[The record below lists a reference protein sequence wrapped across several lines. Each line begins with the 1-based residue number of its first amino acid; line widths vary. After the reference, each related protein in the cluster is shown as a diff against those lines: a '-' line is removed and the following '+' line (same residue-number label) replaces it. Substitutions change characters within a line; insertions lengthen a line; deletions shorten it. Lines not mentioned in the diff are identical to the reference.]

1 MNRIDSPWGRL
12 YATPAGLAP
21 SVTTVL
27 KATDPKPFSPARWRD
42 SIIRKGISAADAE
55 RYAPVF
61 AARHGL
67 SDDAATAALS
77 LWIEQPL
84 PYNLHEAQIHA
95 EAFTAWKSEH
105 SGRRGDALHA
115 HLEELLPVGAA
126 LTWGERAPAAD
137 DPTTSALLTSLW
149 SGEVLS
155 DIAEVLSVEQRLW
168 YWSKG
173 IGYAGSEDICYRSH
187 RHGLLCGDWKTKDPK
202 PYCPSKYGDDYKL
215 QLVAYAGAR
224 TARLG
229 TRVEGLAI
237 NYCFTDGSPAVQT
250 VVGADELSR
259 LWLQWQA
266 RLKAWWATMG
276 PELSRWNQQR
286 PALVDNCDPAQCVP
300 L

>member
-27 KATDPKPFSPARWRD
+27 KATDPKPFSLARWRD
-42 SIIRKGISAADAE
+42 SIVRKGISAADAE
-55 RYAPVF
+55 RYTPAF

-67 SDDAATAALS
+67 GDDASAAALA
-77 LWIEQPL
+77 LWVEQPL
-84 PYNLHEAQIHA
+84 PYNLHEAQAEA

-105 SGRRGDALHA
+105 SSRRGDALHA
-115 HLEELLPVGAA
+115 HLEELLPAGAA
-126 LTWGERAPAAD
+126 LTWGESAPPAD
-137 DPTTSALLTSLW
+137 DPTTSALLASLW

-168 YWSKG
+168 YWSSG
-173 IGYAGSEDICYRSH
+173 LGYAGSEDICYRSH

-202 PYCPSKYGDDYKL
+202 PYCPSKYGSDYKL

-229 TRVEGLAI
+229 TQLDGLVI

-250 VVGADELSR
+250 VVERQELAA

-266 RLKAWWATMG
+266 RLKAWWATIG
-276 PELSRWNQQR
+276 PELARWN
-286 PALVDNCDPAQCVP
+286 P
-300 L
+300 